1 MLGRYENFPENVH
14 RIAIFNFY
22 EQAKAV
28 QQAILSSFCRLN
40 KESFDVGAITPY
52 LQQPCEVSFEFG
64 VADGFDFVFL
74 DDTELEKCL
83 ERFDESELQVL
94 DFFFTVRYYRLKGNK
109 KIPLRF
115 DYAVI
120 RFSFYEDHLE
130 TRIRHE
136 KGTQRISID
145 DLTDFISKQINAEL
159 SNKGLGPI
167 VLRESDKV
175 RIEFSD
181 W

>member
-1 MLGRYENFPENVH
+1 MLGRYEIFPENVH
-14 RIAIFNFY
+14 RITTFNFY
-22 EQAKAV
+22 EPAKSV

-74 DDTELEKCL
+74 DDAELKKCL
-83 ERFDESELQVL
+83 EQIDESEFQVL
-94 DFFFTVRYYRLKGNK
+94 DFFFTVRYYRFKGSR

-115 DYAVI
+115 DYTVI
-120 RFSFYEDHLE
+120 RFRFYEDHLE
-130 TRIRHE
+130 ARIRHE
-136 KGTQRISID
+136 KGTQRISLD
-145 DLTDFISKQINAEL
+145 DLTAFIAKQINVEL
-159 SNKGLGPI
+159 SSKGLGPI
-167 VLRESDKV
+167 VLRESDKI

-181 W
+181 

>member
-14 RIAIFNFY
+14 RLASFYFY
-22 EQAKAV
+22 EPAKSV

-74 DDTELEKCL
+74 DDAELKKCL
-83 ERFDESELQVL
+83 EQIDESEFQVL
-94 DFFFTVRYYRLKGNK
+94 DFFFTVRYYRFKGSR

-115 DYAVI
+115 DYTVI
-120 RFSFYEDHLE
+120 RFRFYEDHLE
-130 TRIRHE
+130 ARIRHE
-136 KGTQRISID
+136 KGTQRISLD
-145 DLTDFISKQINAEL
+145 DLTAFISKKVNIEL
-159 SNKGLGPI
+159 SSKGLGQI
-167 VLRESDKV
+167 VWRKSDKI

-181 W
+181 

>member
-14 RIAIFNFY
+14 RLAAFNFY
-22 EQAKAV
+22 EPAKSV

-74 DDTELEKCL
+74 DDTELKKCL
-83 ERFDESELQVL
+83 ETVDESDLHVL
-94 DFFFTVRYYRLKGNK
+94 DFFFAVRYYRLKGNK

-115 DYAVI
+115 DYTVI
-120 RFSFYEDHLE
+120 RFRFYENHLE
-130 TRIRHE
+130 ARIRHE
-136 KGTQRISID
+136 KGTQRISLD
-145 DLTDFISKQINAEL
+145 DLTDFIAKQINVEL
-159 SNKGLGPI
+159 SNKGLSPI
-167 VLRESDKV
+167 VLRESDKI

-181 W
+181 

>member
-14 RIAIFNFY
+14 RIATFNFY
-22 EQAKAV
+22 KPTKAI
-28 QQAILSSFCRLN
+28 QQAILSSFFRLN
-40 KESFDVGAITPY
+40 KESFDIGAITPY

-83 ERFDESELQVL
+83 NQLDESELQIL
-94 DFFFTVRYYRLKGNK
+94 DFFFTVCYYRLKGNK

-115 DYAVI
+115 DYNVI
-120 RFSFYEDHLE
+120 RFRFYEDHLDA
-130 TRIRHE
+130 RIRHE
-136 KGTQRISID
+136 KGTQRISLD
-145 DLTDFISKQINAEL
+145 DLTDFIAKQINIEL
-159 SNKGLGPI
+159 SNIGLNPI

-181 W
+181 